1 LQPQLL
7 QQTLKAEVAAA
18 SFEEEI
24 DAQHIH
30 ALVAVEI
37 RPVQPAHGGFGL
49 TECAIDFGDIDGT
62 SETYLYLGKWMIMGK
77 SFVLAMICGIWLQPL
92 HGQVGEGA
100 AAPILRQYDQAID
113 QVAERAMQSVV
124 EIEVTGYGVP
134 EHDQDQGQQQALERQ
149 RSIGSG
155 VIVDPEG
162 YIVTNNH
169 VIAGALRIR
178 VIIAPA
184 TVELVSGNTHL
195 HNPQRVY
202 EAKLIGTTRYADLA
216 LIKIEEKGLPFI
228 PLPEQFRFR
237 LGQTVVAIGA
247 PEGLDHTV
255 TKGIISAVGRQP
267 DADRPMVYVQ
277 TDAPINP
284 GNSGGP
290 LIDRDGNLVGINTFI
305 VTSGGGSEGLGFAIP
320 EPIVRFVYSE
330 LKAHGVVSNVT
341 IGAHAQSITP
351 ALAAG
356 LKLSQDWG
364 VILSDIDSSGPAA
377 GAGLQPKDVVTA
389 IDGIRVE
396 SLPKFTALLYVH
408 QRGAPIRM
416 DVLRDGKPL
425 TVPVTAVAAPPVI
438 ENLSDLIDP
447 RKDLI
452 ASLGIFVIDL
462 KHSVAGAMLNL
473 RSQNGVLVAG
483 LLGGEPATAADLAVG
498 DVVRAVNGKPLDD
511 SQQLRQILAGLKPG
525 DAVVL
530 EVERQSVL
538 QYVAFE
544 ME

>member
-1 LQPQLL
+1 M
-7 QQTLKAEVAAA
+7 T
-18 SFEEEI
+18 
-24 DAQHIH
+24 
-30 ALVAVEI
+30 
-37 RPVQPAHGGFGL
+37 
-49 TECAIDFGDIDGT
+49 
-62 SETYLYLGKWMIMGK
+62 MGK
-77 SFVLAMICGIWLQPL
+77 AFWLALACTVLSQSLYGQNQSTATTAAQPGILK
-92 HGQVGEGA
+92 E
-100 AAPILRQYDQAID
+100 YDQAID
-113 QVAERAMQSVV
+113 HIAERAMESVV

-134 EHDQDQGQQQALERQ
+134 EKDQDQGQQALERQ
-149 RSIGSG
+149 RTIGSG
-155 VIVDPEG
+155 VIVDPDG
-162 YIVTNNH
+162 YIITNNH
-169 VIAGALRIR
+169 VVAGALRIR

-184 TVELVSGNTHL
+184 TVELANGNVQL

-216 LIKIEEKGLPFI
+216 LIKIEEKGLPYI
-228 PLPEQFRFR
+228 PLPQEFTFR

-267 DADRPMVYVQ
+267 EVDRPMIYVQ

-330 LKAHGVVSNVT
+330 LKEHGIVPNVT
-341 IGAHAQSITP
+341 IGAHAQSISP

-356 LKLSQDWG
+356 LKLPQDWG
-364 VILSDIDSSGPAA
+364 VILSDIDAGGPAA
-377 GAGLQPKDVVTA
+377 AAGLHAKDIVTA
-389 IDGIRVE
+389 MDGKRVD
-396 SLPKFTALLYVH
+396 SLPKYTAFLYVH
-408 QRGAPIRM
+408 KRNTPIRM
-416 DVLRDGKPL
+416 AVLRDGKPV
-425 TVPVTAVAAPPVI
+425 TVSVTAVDAPPLV
-438 ENLSDLIDP
+438 ENLSDLINP
-447 RKDLI
+447 KRDLI
-452 ASLGIFVIDL
+452 APLGVFVIDI
-462 KHSVAGAMLNL
+462 KHSAAAAMLNL
-473 RSQNGVLVAG
+473 RSDNGVLVAG
-483 LLGGEPATAADLAVG
+483 LLGGEPAISADLSVG
-498 DVVRAVNGKPLDD
+498 DVIRAVNGKPLDD
-511 SQQLRQILAGLKPG
+511 SQQLRQILAGMKPG

>member
-1 LQPQLL
+1 M
-7 QQTLKAEVAAA
+7 T
-18 SFEEEI
+18 
-24 DAQHIH
+24 
-30 ALVAVEI
+30 I
-37 RPVQPAHGGFGL
+37 RKL
-49 TECAIDFGDIDGT
+49 CR
-62 SETYLYLGKWMIMGK
+62 L
-77 SFVLAMICGIWLQPL
+77 VLAGTVICAPL
-92 HGQVGEGA
+92 YGQTPSA
-100 AAPILRQYDQAID
+100 ANAAPGILKEYDQAID
-113 QVAERAMQSVV
+113 QIAERAMQSVV
-124 EIEVTGYGVP
+124 EIEVTGYGAP
-134 EHDQDQGQQQALERQ
+134 EHDQDSGQGQQALERQ

-155 VIVDPEG
+155 VIVDPDG
-162 YIVTNNH
+162 YIITNNH
-169 VIAGALRIR
+169 VVNGALRIR
-178 VIIAPA
+178 VIVAA
-184 TVELVSGNTHL
+184 TTVALVNGHTRL
-195 HNPQRVY
+195 DNPQRVY
-202 EAKLIGTTRYADLA
+202 EAKLIGTTHYADLA

-228 PLPEQFRFR
+228 PLPELYNFR

-267 DADRPMVYVQ
+267 QVDRPMVYVQ

-305 VTSGGGSEGLGFAIP
+305 FTSGGGSEGLGFAIP

-330 LKAHGVVSNVT
+330 LKAHGIVSGVT
-341 IGAHAQSITP
+341 IGARAQDITP

-356 LKLSQDWG
+356 LKLPQDWG
-364 VILSDIDSSGPAA
+364 VILSDIDAGGPAA
-377 GAGLQPKDVVTA
+377 AAGLQQKDVVTA
-389 IDGIRVE
+389 IDGGRVD
-396 SLPKFTALLYVH
+396 SLPKYTAFLYVH
-408 QRGAPIRM
+408 KRNTPLAM
-416 DVLRDGKPL
+416 TVLRDGKSL
-425 TVPVTAVAAPPVI
+425 TIPVKAVDAPPVI

-452 ASLGIFVIDL
+452 PSMGIFVIDL
-462 KHSVAGAMLNL
+462 KNSQVGAMLNL

-483 LLGGEPATAADLAVG
+483 LLGGEPATAADLTAG
-498 DVVRAVNGKPLDD
+498 DVIRAVNGKPLEDT
-511 SQQLRQILAGLKPG
+511 QQLRQTLAGLKPG

>member
-1 LQPQLL
+1 MTMRTAFWLALACTVLSQSLYGQNESAPAQP
-7 QQTLKAEVAAA
+7 TILK
-18 SFEEEI
+18 
-24 DAQHIH
+24 D
-30 ALVAVEI
+30 
-37 RPVQPAHGGFGL
+37 
-49 TECAIDFGDIDGT
+49 
-62 SETYLYLGKWMIMGK
+62 
-77 SFVLAMICGIWLQPL
+77 
-92 HGQVGEGA
+92 
-100 AAPILRQYDQAID
+100 YDQAID
-113 QVAERAMQSVV
+113 RVAERAMESVV
-124 EIEVTGYGVP
+124 KIEVTGYGVP
-134 EHDQDQGQQQALERQ
+134 ESDKDQGQQTQTLERQ

-155 VIVDPEG
+155 VIVDPDG
-162 YIVTNNH
+162 YIITNNH
-169 VIAGALRIR
+169 VIAGAMRIR

-184 TVELVSGNTHL
+184 TVELVSGNTRL
-195 HNPQRVY
+195 DNPQRVY
-202 EAKLIGTTRYADLA
+202 EAKLIGSTRYADLA
-216 LIKIEEKGLPFI
+216 LIKIEGKGLPYI
-228 PLPEQFRFR
+228 PLPEQFHFR

-267 DADRPMVYVQ
+267 EVDRPMVYVQ

-320 EPIVRFVYSE
+320 EPIVRFVYHE
-330 LKAHGVVSNVT
+330 LKDHGIVPNVT

-356 LKLSQDWG
+356 LKLPQDWG
-364 VILSDIDSSGPAA
+364 VIISDVDAGGAAAAA
-377 GAGLQPKDVVTA
+377 GLHPRDIVTTMDGL
-389 IDGIRVE
+389 RVDA
-396 SLPKFTALLYVH
+396 LPKYTAYLYVH
-408 QRGAPIRM
+408 KRNTPLRM
-416 DVLRDGKPL
+416 EVLRDGKPL
-425 TVPVTAVAAPPVI
+425 TLSVTPIDAPPLI
-438 ENLSDLIDP
+438 DNLSDLINP
-447 RKDLI
+447 KRDLI

-462 KHSVAGAMLNL
+462 RRSPVGPMLNL
-473 RSQNGVLVAG
+473 RSDSGVLVAG

-498 DVVRAVNGKPLDD
+498 DVIRAVNGHPLND

-530 EVERQSVL
+530 EVERQAVL

>member
-1 LQPQLL
+1 MSHPPRPSTRRRSTNPASANMTRAKTFWLL
-7 QQTLKAEVAAA
+7 
-18 SFEEEI
+18 
-24 DAQHIH
+24 
-30 ALVAVEI
+30 
-37 RPVQPAHGGFGL
+37 L
-49 TECAIDFGDIDGT
+49 TC
-62 SETYLYLGKWMIMGK
+62 M
-77 SFVLAMICGIWLQPL
+77 VLSLPL
-92 HGQVGEGA
+92 HAQTQAPA
-100 AAPILRQYDQAID
+100 AAPGILKEYDQAID
-113 QVAERAMQSVV
+113 EIAERAMQSVV

-134 EHDQDQGQQQALERQ
+134 EHDKDQGDSQQALERQ

-155 VIVDPEG
+155 VIVDPDG
-162 YIVTNNH
+162 YIITNNH
-169 VIAGALRIR
+169 VVAGAMRIR

-184 TVELVSGNTHL
+184 TVELAMGNVQL
-195 HNPQRVY
+195 NNSQRVY

-228 PLPEQFRFR
+228 PLPPFNSFR

-267 DADRPMVYVQ
+267 EVDRPMVYVQ

-290 LIDRDGNLVGINTFI
+290 LIDRNGNLVGINTFI

-320 EPIVRFVYSE
+320 EPIVRFVYHE
-330 LKAHGVVSNVT
+330 LKEHGIVPNVT
-341 IGAHAQSITP
+341 VGAHAQSITP

-356 LKLSQDWG
+356 LKLPQDWG
-364 VILSDIDSSGPAA
+364 VIFSDIDANGPAA
-377 GAGLQPKDVVTA
+377 AAGLRQRDVVTA
-389 IDGIRVE
+389 IDGVRID
-396 SLPKFTALLYVH
+396 SLPKYTARLYVH
-408 QRGAPIRM
+408 PRNTPMRM
-416 DVLRDGKPL
+416 EVLRDGKPV
-425 TVPVTAVAAPPVI
+425 TVSITAVAAAPMI
-438 ENLSDLIDP
+438 DNLSDLIDP

-452 ASLGIFVIDL
+452 SPLGVFVIDL
-462 KHSVAGAMLNL
+462 KHSQVGAMLNL
-473 RSQNGVLVAG
+473 RSENGVLVAG
-483 LLGGEPATAADLAVG
+483 LLGGEPATAADLAAG
-498 DVVRAVNGKPLDD
+498 DVIRAINGIVLDD
-511 SQQLRQILAGLKPG
+511 SQQLRQTLAGLKPG